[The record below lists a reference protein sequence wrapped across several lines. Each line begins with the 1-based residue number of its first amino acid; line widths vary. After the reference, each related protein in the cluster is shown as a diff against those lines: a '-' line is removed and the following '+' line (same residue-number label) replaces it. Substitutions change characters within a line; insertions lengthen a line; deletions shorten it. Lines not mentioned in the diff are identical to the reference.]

1 MDTHEALTYPRL
13 NLKDNTLDE
22 NLPPARLFG
31 HAFDVNEPEVDLGSL
46 NLLPL
51 ELLYSVMASLDLCSI
66 STLRMVNRQSLMT
79 VDTFPPFKCI
89 IKHAHP
95 ALHGALMI
103 HSAKWITCEKL
114 FKIICTSECESCG
127 DFAGYVYLI
136 TCKRV
141 CFLCLSQDD
150 KYLPYTFTGRKSRA
164 FSRILDI
171 LPHMR
176 SISGIYSPNE
186 KQESR
191 QLCLWDRESVQQ
203 CGDLEVMKRVGRV
216 ASKAFD
222 GKSGNKLRFMA
233 IVEAPVLDH
242 QTGKTESG
250 VYCSG
255 CRDSTGQR
263 SQHFRRR
270 YSSKTFV
277 LHIKECGSITGGKHQ
292 NQ

>member
-114 FKIICTSECESCG
+114 FKIICTSE
-127 DFAGYVYLI
+127 
-136 TCKRV
+136 
-141 CFLCLSQDD
+141 
-150 KYLPYTFTGRKSRA
+150 YLPYTFTGRKSRA

-270 YSSKTFV
+270 YSSKTFA

>member
-1 MDTHEALTYPRL
+1 MDNPETLTYPRL

-89 IKHAHP
+89 NKHAHP
-95 ALHGALMI
+95 ALRGALMI

-114 FKIICTSECESCG
+114 FKIICTSECETCG

-150 KYLPYTFTGRKSRA
+150 NYLPYTFTGRKSRA

-255 CRDSTGQR
+255 CRDSIGQR

-270 YSSKTFV
+270 YSSKPFV
-277 LHIKECGSITGGKHQ
+277 SHIKECGSITGGKHQ

>member
-79 VDTFPPFKCI
+79 VDSFPPFKCI

-203 CGDLEVMKRVGRV
+203 CGDLEVMKR
-216 ASKAFD
+216 
-222 GKSGNKLRFMA
+222 MA
-233 IVEAPVLDH
+233 
-242 QTGKTESG
+242 ESQA
-250 VYCSG
+250 
-255 CRDSTGQR
+255 RLSTVNLATSYGSWLLSRHR
-263 SQHFRRR
+263 SWIIRLGRRR
-270 YSSKTFV
+270 AEFIV
-277 LHIKECGSITGGKHQ
+277 LVAETQLANDLNTSDEDTRQKPSFYI
-292 NQ
+292 